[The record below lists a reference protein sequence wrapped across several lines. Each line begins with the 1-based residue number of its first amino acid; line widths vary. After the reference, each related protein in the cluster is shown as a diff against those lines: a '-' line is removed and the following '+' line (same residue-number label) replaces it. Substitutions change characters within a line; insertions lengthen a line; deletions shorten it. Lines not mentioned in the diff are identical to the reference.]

1 MTATQTR
8 AGEANDNLTK
18 ALIDLAAKGQR
29 PRCGD
34 YETSHLWLSEIAAC
48 PGVRLGLDHSPR
60 QNVKL
65 CRIVDL
71 GRRPCQTIVR
81 ILGPS

>member
-1 MTATQTR
+1 MTTTRTR
-8 AGEANDNLTK
+8 AAEANDALTR
-18 ALIDLAAKGQR
+18 ALINAAAKGLR

-71 GRRPCQTIVR
+71 GRRSCQP
-81 ILGPS
+81 LS